1 MIEPGHP
8 PRSCARGA
16 EKTAAWRSMALQSEL
31 QKHGI
36 SFEELDRPPHD
47 PLLYPAIR
55 CCRAFICPNS
65 DKALQV
71 ANRPGRAA
79 AVAAGVRGLVQSARQ
94 AKEDWEKERV
104 LAQSTRLEDP
114 LPVTLVID
122 CVRSTQNVVSLL
134 ETCATAGVAE
144 VIYCGITPAICC
156 SRAAQRSLRKLLL
169 DKSGALQENGGPAT
183 DACRGLP
190 QLNQGA
196 KSARWRVGSS
206 RTGLLIAVMGTMTR
220 GLRQPLPSTLWV
232 TPTDRDA
239 DKVRSA
245 LKQFGAAAA
254 AADAGDAEPRLCVR
268 PLAWMPDE
276 LGWRVDIPKTVL
288 RKDAQFKPLHEML
301 IEHTAKGTI
310 NRMEEVS
317 MLPVVL
323 LDVQAG
329 HRCLDTCASPG
340 SKTAQMLVQLAKANF
355 EKWGRGLESIS
366 GEAKQRCLRF
376 LNGRIDYSAD
386 EGCVV
391 ANEISTDR
399 AGMLVHQIA
408 RHQSLYPLVIFTSHD
423 ARYFPSLRD
432 EGGQEVL
439 FDRIL
444 CDVMCSSDGT
454 LRKSPHLWREWTPK
468 LGLELHASQLA
479 VALRALR
486 LLRIGGRLVYS
497 TCSLSPVEDEAVVA
511 EILRTGCAEL
521 KEARQM
527 LAPLKTAP
535 GLRKWKVAHPSKR
548 HTFSNFAEA
557 QAAGAKLAQGVFP
570 PEESTSASAQLPRC
584 VRILPHHN
592 DTGGF
597 FIAVFEK
604 TADLPRRKKEEE
616 DRLVGYDSDVDSDG
630 EEAERRRQLR
640 KLEEAVEAGRSEQE
654 RQKAESR
661 RERARKSG
669 SLSREIVR
677 YEPLGESPEQ
687 AAALRCFYGLHDSF
701 PEELFFSR
709 RHLELDATGELV
721 QTHWGEASQ
730 LIFLA
735 NAAARLLRLGTAE
748 GAKRKLRVIAG
759 GLRVFEK

>member
-1 MIEPGHP
+1 
-8 PRSCARGA
+8 
-16 EKTAAWRSMALQSEL
+16 
-31 QKHGI
+31 
-36 SFEELDRPPHD
+36 
-47 PLLYPAIR
+47 
-55 CCRAFICPNS
+55 
-65 DKALQV
+65 
-71 ANRPGRAA
+71 
-79 AVAAGVRGLVQSARQ
+79 
-94 AKEDWEKERV
+94 
-104 LAQSTRLEDP
+104 
-114 LPVTLVID
+114 
-122 CVRSTQNVVSLL
+122 
-134 ETCATAGVAE
+134 
-144 VIYCGITPAICC
+144 
-156 SRAAQRSLRKLLL
+156 
-169 DKSGALQENGGPAT
+169 
-183 DACRGLP
+183 
-190 QLNQGA
+190 
-196 KSARWRVGSS
+196 
-206 RTGLLIAVMGTMTR
+206 
-220 GLRQPLPSTLWV
+220 
-232 TPTDRDA
+232 
-239 DKVRSA
+239 
-245 LKQFGAAAA
+245 
-254 AADAGDAEPRLCVR
+254 
-268 PLAWMPDE
+268 
-276 LGWRVDIPKTVL
+276 
-288 RKDAQFKPLHEML
+288 
-301 IEHTAKGTI
+301 
-310 NRMEEVS
+310 
-317 MLPVVL
+317 
-323 LDVQAG
+323 VQAG

-376 LNGRIDYSAD
+376 LHGRIDYSAD

-408 RHQSLYPLVIFTSHD
+408 RHQPLYPLVIFTSHD

-432 EGGQEVL
+432 EEGQEVL

-511 EILRTGCAEL
+511 EILRTPSTPTKPFEPKEL

-535 GLRKWKVAHPSKR
+535 GLRKWKVTAGVFGALGGGTSQ
-548 HTFSNFAEA
+548 
-557 QAAGAKLAQGVFP
+557 QAADILELCGGVFP

-584 VRILPHHN
+584 IRILPHHN
-592 DTGGF
+592 DTG
-597 FIAVFEK
+597 
-604 TADLPRRKKEEE
+604 
-616 DRLVGYDSDVDSDG
+616 GYDSDVDSDG
-630 EEAERRRQLR
+630 EEASSLVSLKSVERRRQLR
-640 KLEEAVEAGRSEQE
+640 KLEEDKTGLWDPRGIAVEAGRSEQE

-709 RHLELDATGELV
+709 RHLELDAAGELV

-735 NAAARLLRLGTAE
+735 KAAARLLRLGTAQ

-759 GLRVFEK
+759 GLRVFEKDRFDVPDKATQFRFAQEAIEPMLPYVGRRVVVLE